1 MFEPTVI
8 IGSLLIFLAR
18 VVDVSIGTLR
28 VIVLIR
34 GKRYLA
40 GLLGFVESVVY
51 ILALGFVVSRLDNPI
66 NIIMYGLGFASGNIV
81 GSFIEE
87 RMAMGYI
94 TVQVISMERPLELCS
109 LLRENGYG
117 VTAWE
122 GEGKEGKHSIL
133 SITLS
138 RKDLPRLMKIIDEWD
153 VNAFIT
159 VLDARKTKGGFG
171 YSYKMRQK
179 RK

>member
-1 MFEPTVI
+1 MFEPAVI

-94 TVQVISMERPLELCS
+94 TIQVITMERPLELCS
-109 LLRENGYG
+109 VLREIGYG

-138 RKDLPRLMKIIDEWD
+138 RKDLSRLMKIIDEWD
-153 VNAFIT
+153 VKAFIT
-159 VLDARKTKGGFG
+159 VLDARTTKGGFG